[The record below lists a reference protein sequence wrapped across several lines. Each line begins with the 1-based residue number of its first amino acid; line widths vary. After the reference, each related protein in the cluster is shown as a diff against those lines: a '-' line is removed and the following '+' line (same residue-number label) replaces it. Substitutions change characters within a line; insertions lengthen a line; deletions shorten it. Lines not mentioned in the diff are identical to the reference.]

1 MAAVNRDETLR
12 RLMAEYEVHIRRMC
26 CMYLRD
32 ADLAADAVQDTFL
45 KAYLYLDNFRGDSSE
60 KTWLMRIAVNT
71 CHSLRRSGWLRF
83 IDRRIDLTKL
93 PEPAVHA
100 DYGLTELTIDVMRLP
115 QKLLDVVLLHD
126 YQGCTVREIGEMLGV
141 PYQTVT
147 SRLQSAHKKLRI
159 MLEVGQ
165 RPTNESDCLS
175 IAECSQRR
183 EFPGDGRKK
192 GGAPE

>member
-1 MAAVNRDETLR
+1 MSADVRAVSRDETLR
-12 RLMAEYEVHIRRMC
+12 RLMAEYEVPIRRMC

-32 ADLAADAVQDTFL
+32 EQLAADAVQDTFL
-45 KAYLYLDNFRGDSSE
+45 KAYLALDQFRGDCSE

-71 CHSLRRSGWLRF
+71 CHSLRRSSWLRF

-100 DYGLTELTIDVMRLP
+100 DYSLTELTIDIMRLP
-115 QKLLDVVLLHD
+115 PKLLDVVLLHD

-147 SRLQSAHKKLRI
+147 SRLKKAHTILQI
-159 MLEVGQ
+159 EL
-165 RPTNESDCLS
+165 
-175 IAECSQRR
+175 
-183 EFPGDGRKK
+183 K

>member
-1 MAAVNRDETLR
+1 MTADERAVSRDETLR
-12 RLMAEYEVHIRRMC
+12 RLMTEYEVPIRRMC

-45 KAYLYLDNFRGDSSE
+45 KAYLALDQFRGESSE
-60 KTWLMRIAVNT
+60 RTWLMRIAVNT

-83 IDRRIDLTKL
+83 IDRRVDMEKL
-93 PEPAVHA
+93 PEPVILA
-100 DYGLTELTIDVMRLP
+100 DYGLTELTVDIMRLP

-126 YQGCTVREIGEMLGV
+126 YQGFTVRETGEMLGI

-147 SRLQSAHKKLRI
+147 SRLSTAHKKLRI
-159 MLEVGQ
+159 ALTDNQ
-165 RPTNESDCLS
+165 
-175 IAECSQRR
+175 
-183 EFPGDGRKK
+183 K